1 MEYWE
6 TYEWNPNTKVIADVV
21 ARLKDG
27 QVGIVPTDTIYAL
40 VCALDNKK
48 GLERICRILNK
59 KPEKANLSIIVPN
72 LKNISD
78 YTLPFSTPVYKVL
91 KRFLPGPYTFILKA
105 NSKIPKFFLNNRKT
119 LGIRMPNNAITL
131 QICDLLAMP
140 LIAGSIHSEDEILD
154 YITDPD
160 EISFTY
166 ENLVDFMLSGGA
178 GGNNPS
184 TVVDLCDD
192 TPALIRLGKGAWE

>member
-6 TYEWNPNTKVIADVV
+6 TYEWNPNTKVIAD
-21 ARLKDG
+21 ASERLKNG
-27 QVGIVPTDTIYAL
+27 EVGILPTDTIYAL
-40 VCALDNKK
+40 VCALNNRK

-78 YTLPFSTPVYKVL
+78 YTLPFSTPVYKIL
-91 KRFLPGPYTFILKA
+91 KRYLPGPYTFILRA
-105 NSKIPKFFLNNRKT
+105 NSKIPKHFLNNRKT
-119 LGIRMPNNAITL
+119 LGIRIPDNAITL
-131 QICDLLAMP
+131 KVCEYLEMP
-140 LIAGSIHSEDEILD
+140 LISGSIHSEDEILD

-160 EISFTY
+160 EISYTFQHQ
-166 ENLVDFMLSGGA
+166 VDFMISGGS

-184 TVVDLCDD
+184 TVIDLSED
-192 TPALIRLGKGAWE
+192 TPEVIRLGKGEWE